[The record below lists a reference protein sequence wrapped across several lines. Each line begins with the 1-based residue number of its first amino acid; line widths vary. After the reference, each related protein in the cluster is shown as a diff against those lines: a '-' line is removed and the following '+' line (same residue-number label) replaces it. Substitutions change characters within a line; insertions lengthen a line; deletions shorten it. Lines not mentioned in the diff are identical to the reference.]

1 MQKLLLVPV
10 LLLKDCLRP
19 LVGYGGLL
27 DGKTKDL
34 FLRRA
39 EGLCFIKVVDSQV
52 HLRLIETFQRA
63 VPHVAW
69 HLVVALPEFLYF
81 FRYAQVYI

>member
-10 LLLKDCLRP
+10 LLLEDGLGP
-19 LVGYGGLL
+19 FVGYGGLL
-27 DGKTKDL
+27 DGKIKNL

-39 EGLCFIKVVDSQV
+39 EGLCFIEVVDSQV
-52 HLRLIETFQRA
+52 HLRLIETLQRA

-69 HLVVALPEFLYF
+69 HLVVALPELLYF
-81 FRYAQVYI
+81 FRNAQVHI